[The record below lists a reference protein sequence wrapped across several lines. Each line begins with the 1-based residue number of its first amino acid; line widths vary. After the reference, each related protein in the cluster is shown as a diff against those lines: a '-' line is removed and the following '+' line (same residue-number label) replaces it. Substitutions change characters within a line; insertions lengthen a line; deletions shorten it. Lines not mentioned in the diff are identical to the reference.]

1 MSRHFGIPLGVTLL
15 ALGLIG
21 LMAPSSRTLQVWPD
35 RSAGVSTIPLES
47 VSAPIDTQPLPWG
60 VYRTADGEIARAR
73 TYMHFPLD
81 MFPPGTDVMRAT
93 LHVHVNAASDAGKAK
108 FGVYRALA
116 PWEKEAGPEVW
127 SEDPA
132 NWPDL
137 LPNPIMITEA
147 RLDAMGPLLPT
158 ATGEAT
164 PTSRPTPR
172 LTTTPTITATMGAT
186 VRSSKLAGHAMIQAG
201 MNSET
206 TAATVNLP
214 ELEIELGTTRVVSI
228 SVEDVTNLY
237 QADMYLSFDPD
248 LLEVV
253 DAAPDSEDI
262 QIRAGTFLSP
272 DLVAENIVYQ
282 NEGEIYFS
290 VEQLEPTE
298 PVSGS
303 GDLAA
308 ITFLAEE
315 IGESALRFE
324 EFYLTDYE
332 GEAIATSLQNGSITV
347 IVTETITG
355 TPTPTPTPTL
365 TPTGT
370 VTPTSTPEGLP
381 TPTQSDSPLP
391 TPTTAPPTPTS
402 LPPSAASVTMGQ
414 GEGTWLTWNV
424 TALMRAW
431 LANEVPNYGL
441 VLASAPRPDADPEVA
456 GDLLAAYWPQ
466 VEEPDMR
473 PHLVVEFEVRPVTPT
488 PTVTPAPVLPPAGG
502 PVTWGSISLLLVGIA
517 LLMIGLA
524 TRELSK

>member
-1 MSRHFGIPLGVTLL
+1 MNRHFGVPLGVTLL

-35 RSAGVSTIPLES
+35 RSVGVSTIPLES

-93 LHVHVNAASDAGKAK
+93 LHVHVNAASDTGKAK

-116 PWEKEAGPEVW
+116 PWEKEAGTEVW

-132 NWPDL
+132 DWPDL
-137 LPNPIMITEA
+137 LPNPIVIREA
-147 RLDAMGPLLPT
+147 RLEAMGPLLPT
-158 ATGEAT
+158 AT
-164 PTSRPTPR
+164 
-172 LTTTPTITATMGAT
+172 LTATMEAAA
-186 VRSSKLAGHAMIQAG
+186 RSSKLAGHAMIQPG

-214 ELEIELGTTRVVSI
+214 ELEMELGTTQVVNI

-237 QADMYLSFDPD
+237 QVDMHLSFDPE

-262 QIRAGTFLSP
+262 QIQAGKFLSP

-282 NEGEIYFS
+282 DEGEIYFS
-290 VEQLEPTE
+290 LEQLEPTE

-303 GDLAA
+303 GNLAA

-332 GEAIATSLQNGSITV
+332 GEAIATSLKNGSITV

-355 TPTPTPTPTL
+355 TPTPTL
-365 TPTGT
+365 TPTVT
-370 VTPTSTPEGLP
+370 VTPTSTPEGAP

-441 VLASAPRPDADPEVA
+441 VLASAPRPDANPEAA

-466 VEEPDMR
+466 VEEPDIR
-473 PHLVVEFEVRPVTPT
+473 PHLVVDFEVRPVTPT

-502 PVTWGSISLLLVGIA
+502 PVTWGSISLLLVGVA
-517 LLMIGLA
+517 LLLVGLV